1 MGAIAMDRSEAPGDA
16 RARQTLVYEAL
27 AEDIRALGVPIFGLM
42 SDDTMLL
49 SATLDAMGIGM
60 IAARHE
66 TSAIAMA
73 EGHAAASGGLG
84 LALVGRGPATANG
97 MHGAIAASRSGSKV
111 LMMFGD
117 APIGIAD
124 DNELGPDGKGL
135 NAEAV
140 LVAAGIRTFVMR
152 TAAGARDTLAQAV
165 AAAQR
170 GEGVALLLPV
180 DVQTDSIERG
190 APAAAAA
197 TGWPKAQRAS
207 QGAID
212 AAAAVLR
219 GCRKPLFVCGL
230 GAHRAGAREAIER
243 LADRLGAV
251 LATSLKAKDM
261 FHGNPWSVGIL
272 GSFSHS
278 AGRRLMQE
286 ADCVVVFG
294 ASFNQRTT
302 SAGGALP
309 QGAPIIHVDRIR
321 SHIGRWGP
329 ADVAV
334 VGDARSVAEQL
345 ADALPDRPAN
355 EKPLRSDE
363 NRRMLDAFDIADDF
377 RAEPTARTMDP
388 RSLALA
394 LDRMLPADRNLV
406 YDSGNFVQVLPYLSG
421 IGPDHLKIPWDFFSV
436 GVAFGTALGFAKARP
451 DETTVLMIGDG
462 GLLMSLSELE
472 TAARED
478 IPLVVVVLND
488 CAYGAEMHYLKLA
501 GMPVSEAVFPDIDF
515 APVAEGFGFRTATI
529 RSLEELQQ
537 AAGLLASRDGP
548 VLLDCKINAAICGPY
563 LAEAAGHAKK

>member
-1 MGAIAMDRSEAPGDA
+1 MNPPEAPPPAATG
-16 RARQTLVYEAL
+16 QVPVYEAL
-27 AEDIRALGVPIFGLM
+27 AHDIRALGVPVFGLM

-49 SATLDAMGIGM
+49 SATLDAIGVGM

-84 LALVGRGPATANG
+84 LALIGRGPATANG
-97 MHGAIAASRSGSKV
+97 MHGAIVASRSGSKV

-117 APIGIAD
+117 APIGIAN
-124 DNELGPDGKGL
+124 DNELGPDGKAL
-135 NAEAV
+135 NAEAL
-140 LVAAGIRTFVMR
+140 LVAAGIRTFVAR
-152 TAAGARDTLAQAV
+152 SAQTARDTLAHAV

-180 DVQTDSIERG
+180 DVQTASIEHAAPVA
-190 APAAAAA
+190 APAAAS
-197 TGWPKAQRAS
+197 PKAQRAT

-230 GAHRAGAREAIER
+230 GAHRAGARDAIER
-243 LADRLGAV
+243 LADQLGAV

-261 FHGNPWSVGIL
+261 FHGSPYSVGIV

-309 QGAPIIHVDRIR
+309 PHAPIVQIDTVR

-329 ADVAV
+329 ADVAL

-345 ADALPDRPAN
+345 ADALPDRPAS
-355 EKPLRSDE
+355 EKPLRSDA
-363 NRRMLDAFDIADDF
+363 NRRLLAAFDIANDF
-377 RAEPTARTMDP
+377 RAEHTARTVDP

-394 LDRMLPADRNLV
+394 LDKLLPPDRNLV
-406 YDSGNFVQVLPYLSG
+406 YDSGNFTQVLPYLSG
-421 IGPDHLKIPWDFFSV
+421 LGPDHLKVPWEFFSV

-462 GLLMSLSELE
+462 GLLMSLTELE

-478 IPLVVVVLND
+478 IPLVIVVLND

-501 GMPVSEAVFPDIDF
+501 GMPVSEALFPDIDF
-515 APVAEGFGFRTATI
+515 APLADAFGFRTATI
-529 RSLEELQQ
+529 RSLDELHK
-537 AAGLLASRDGP
+537 AAELLASRDGP
-548 VLLDCKINAAICGPY
+548 VLLDCKINAAICGPF
-563 LAEAAGHAKK
+563 LSEAAGHAKK